1 MTSIRTPVIFIHGLW
16 LHASSWAPWLELF
29 GQAGYEP
36 AAPGW
41 PGDPDTVEL
50 ARANPDSIANHGI
63 DDVTNH
69 YVKIIDTLPARPI
82 LIGHSF
88 GGMIAEKLLG
98 MDYGAAAIG
107 IDAAQIKGVLPLP
120 LSSLRAT
127 LPVFKNPANMHK
139 AVSLTAKE
147 FHYSFG
153 NALSEE
159 ESNDLHERWA
169 IPCPWQ
175 AAVRGLGRELL
186 AALPGQGK
194 HRQQGPRA
202 AATHHGQ
209 AGSHGARGHHQVH
222 AQAVPALRRR
232 NGPGGV
238 RPRSLPDHRLRLAR
252 GGRRVPGLAEQAR
265 PLTGRKRG
273 ERSTTGTMMALR
285 AHARGGPEQLTY
297 EQAPR
302 SAAGPGEALIVLHA
316 ATITFAELTWTC
328 RGPPATVPT
337 VRRSYRPMRC
347 RARRPGSVSPA
358 WQWAVR

>member
-1 MTSIRTPVIFIHGLW
+1 MTSTKTPVIFIHGLW
-16 LHASSWAPWLELF
+16 LHASSWGPWLVLF

-69 YVKIIDTLPARPI
+69 YAAFIDTLPARPI
-82 LIGHSF
+82 IIGHSF

-127 LPVFKNPANMHK
+127 LPVFKNPANIHK

-169 IPCPWQ
+169 IP
-175 AAVRGLGRELL
+175 A
-186 AALPGQGK
+186 PGKPLFEASVANFSLHSPDKVNTGNE
-194 HRQQGPRA
+194 
-202 AATHHGQ
+202 
-209 AGSHGARGHHQVH
+209 ARGPLLLTMGKQ
-222 AQAVPALRRR
+222 
-232 NGPGGV
+232 
-238 RPRSLPDHRLRLAR
+238 DH
-252 GGRRVPGLAEQAR
+252 
-265 PLTGRKRG
+265 
-273 ERSTTGTMMALR
+273 
-285 AHARGGPEQLTY
+285 
-297 EQAPR
+297 
-302 SAAGPGEALIVLHA
+302 
-316 ATITFAELTWTC
+316 
-328 RGPPATVPT
+328 TVPEAIT
-337 VRRSYRPMRC
+337 KSTFKQYRQ
-347 RARRPGSVSPA
+347 SVAVTEVEEFDRGHSLTIDSGWRQVADACLA
-358 WQWAVR
+358 WLGQKGL